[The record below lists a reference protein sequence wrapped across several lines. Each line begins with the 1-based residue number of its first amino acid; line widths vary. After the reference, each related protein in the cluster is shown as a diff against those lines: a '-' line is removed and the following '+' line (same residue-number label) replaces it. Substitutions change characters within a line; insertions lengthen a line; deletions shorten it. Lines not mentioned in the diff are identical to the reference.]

1 MVEVDPDTTD
11 ETEELHDDVAND
23 DDYGY
28 VSHSATFTPSQT
40 LPLTARCESDDVA
53 TLSWSGLTFTKAGQ
67 AFVVT
72 IENVRLQED
81 GASVKF
87 DHTNWS

>member
-1 MVEVDPDTTD
+1 MMTIQD

-40 LPLTARCESDDVA
+40 LDL
-53 TLSWSGLTFTKAGQ
+53 TLSQWRGLPLVGQ
-67 AFVVT
+67 
-72 IENVRLQED
+72 D
-81 GASVKF
+81 
-87 DHTNWS
+87 